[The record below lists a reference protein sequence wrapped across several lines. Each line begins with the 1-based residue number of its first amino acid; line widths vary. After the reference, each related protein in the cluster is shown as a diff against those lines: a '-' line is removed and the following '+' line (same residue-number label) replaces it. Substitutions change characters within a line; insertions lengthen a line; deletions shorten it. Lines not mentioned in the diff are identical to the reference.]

1 MSLEL
6 IAYLADSTSD
16 QNQTYTHCAY
26 DQGQRAHRPEIAIDI
41 KVIQQRT
48 QRFGARRIEKDRS
61 TEFAEVDRGEDDPA
75 GNNPRTEKRQ
85 QHAAKSGREAGT
97 ASHGSLGQVAVNL
110 DHGAGNRTQAIGE
123 KAGNVGD

>member
-16 QNQTYTHCAY
+16 QNQTYTHYAY

-48 QRFGARRIEKDRS
+48 QRFGARGIEKDRS
-61 TEFAEVDRGEDDPA
+61 TEFAEVDRCKDDPA
-75 GNNPRTEKRQ
+75 GNKPGAEKRQ
-85 QHAAKSGREAGT
+85 QHAAKSDREAGA
-97 ASHGSLGQVAVNL
+97 ASHGSLGQITVNL
-110 DHGAGNRTQAIGE
+110 HHGAGHRTQAIG
-123 KAGNVGD
+123 